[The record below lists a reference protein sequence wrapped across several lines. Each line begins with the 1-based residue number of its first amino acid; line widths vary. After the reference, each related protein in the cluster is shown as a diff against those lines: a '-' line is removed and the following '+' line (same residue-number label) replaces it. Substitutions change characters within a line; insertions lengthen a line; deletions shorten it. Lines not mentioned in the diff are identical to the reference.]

1 MSKERS
7 LVTSLSTIVSY
18 IFFIV
23 HGVMMV
29 YVVEDIKRDKTYWA
43 LLTGIILMII
53 VGIVRKIKKMDCKWF
68 SPMVFLYLC
77 TVVPSIIVVEHHN
90 LVLKANK
97 EYPDCTNSDHSAT
110 KQCKEM
116 RIYEEST
123 FLTLITG
130 RWLMSRGDMTRDQLG
145 QLLLTY
151 FALGAD
157 TLDILD
163 FIQGA
168 SQDSSQIATW
178 VGLGLFAWSMMQFP
192 FMLSEGFSISLLD
205 IPDSEEQQPPPAVKT
220 CIGYFTDDF
229 VRVMTL
235 CFTLIM
241 QDVPFL
247 FYRLYLTTR
256 EGLFL
261 HSLTFFIIKN
271 IFTIAIQLYRVGAFI
286 CSRRRKRPTP
296 PP

>member
-1 MSKERS
+1 MGEKFTWM
-7 LVTSLSTIVSY
+7 TSLFSY

-29 YVVEDIKRDKTYWA
+29 YVVEDIMRDKTYWA
-43 LLTGIILMII
+43 LLTGVILMTI
-53 VGIVRKIKKMDCKWF
+53 VGILSISKKMAFLENKWF
-68 SPMVFLYLC
+68 SLMVFLYLC

-90 LVLKANK
+90 LILKSNK
-97 EYPDCTNSDHSAT
+97 EYPDCTASGHNVT

-163 FIQGA
+163 FIQGT
-168 SQDSSQIATW
+168 SEDSSHTVTW
-178 VGLGLFAWSMMQFP
+178 VGLGLFGLSMMQFP
-192 FMLSEGFSISLLD
+192 FMLSEGFSVSSLD
-205 IPDSEEQQPPPAVKT
+205 IPDNDQHQPLNEVKT
-220 CIGYFTDDF
+220 SIGSFKAEIG
-229 VRVMTL
+229 RVII
-235 CFTLIM
+235 TLIA

-247 FYRLYLTTR
+247 GYRLYLTTR
-256 EGLFL
+256 EGLFV

-271 IFTIAIQLYRVGAFI
+271 IFTIAIQLYRVGALI
-286 CSRRRKRPTP
+286 CSRRKRPTP